1 MKKDIIPEALQAAFT
16 KFSTLQSE
24 EEKKE
29 FWKVMARNKDQFAP
43 GTLDMEIEKGLR
55 ALSDRVDELLKK
67 VKQAV

>member
-1 MKKDIIPEALQAAFT
+1 MKKQIIPGSLQAAFS

-29 FWKVMARNKDQFAP
+29 FWKEITRNKDQFAP
-43 GTLDMEIEKGLR
+43 GTLDMEIEKGLI

-67 VKQAV
+67 IKQPV

>member
-1 MKKDIIPEALQAAFT
+1 MKKDIIPEALQAAFS

-24 EEKKE
+24 EENEE
-29 FWKVMARNKDQFAP
+29 FWKEMARNKDQFAP
-43 GTLDMEIEKGLR
+43 GTLDMEIEKGLI

>member
-1 MKKDIIPEALQAAFT
+1 MNQQIIPKSLRNAFT

-24 EEKKE
+24 EEKKD
-29 FWKVMARNKDQFAP
+29 FWKEMARNKDQFAP
-43 GTLDMEIEKGLR
+43 GTLDMEIEKGLI

>member
-1 MKKDIIPEALQAAFT
+1 MKKDIIPEALQAAFS

-24 EEKKE
+24 EEKEE
-29 FWKVMARNKDQFAP
+29 FWKEMARNKDQFAP
-43 GTLDMEIEKGLR
+43 GTLDMEIEKGLI